1 MGVSKKKRNNVT
13 NSNKLK
19 NEFQTF
25 QFQYL
30 LVYILTMFADWLQG
44 THMYAL
50 YDGYATKDI
59 PEDVSEYHPSRYGK
73 VAISTLFI
81 TGFACSGIFGT
92 FVGSLADRYGRKGG
106 VALFCL
112 LEIAINCMEEVEDMR
127 VLLFGRLLGGIST
140 SLLFTSFESW
150 MVAEHR
156 SRGYPEKWL
165 STTFGYCQVGNGISA
180 IVAGFVAEYA
190 VGMFGNIGP
199 FRLAVLLSA
208 IVFFIV
214 ITTWTENR
222 DTQENKTVLGL
233 FPVAWEKIW
242 NDPRIMLIGF
252 TNALFEGAMY
262 TFVFNWVPSIY
273 NVWTNPPLGNVFSSF
288 MTCITLGGFLY
299 NYLSSSSGMNMS
311 NANIMIYVLL
321 FSSLSLILPAIN
333 PNEFWLVYGGFL
345 LFETCVGISFAC
357 GGGLRSAVMPEDL
370 QATIMNIFRI
380 PLNILVVIGTRLDSF
395 ATTRQIFLVCVSW
408 LIIALI
414 LQIQFSKYDK
424 EKKDTTLSKTKII
437 NSNKTPKK
445 TLTKKKST
453 PRSSSKK
460 ASTGKRSTR
469 QKSLNKRKKKN

>member
-1 MGVSKKKRNNVT
+1 MKGISSAEER
-13 NSNKLK
+13 
-19 NEFQTF
+19 EFYGF
-25 QFQYL
+25 QRRYL
-30 LVYILTMFADWLQG
+30 LVYVLTMFADWLQG

-50 YDGYATKDI
+50 YDGYASKDV
-59 PEDVSEYHPSRYGK
+59 PDNVGEYHPSRYGK

-92 FVGSLADRYGRKGG
+92 FIGSLADRYGRKGG

-127 VLLFGRLLGGIST
+127 VLLLGRLLGGIST

-156 SRGYPEKWL
+156 TRGYPEKWL

-180 IVAGFVAEYA
+180 IAAGFVAEYA
-190 VGMFGNIGP
+190 VGLYGNIGP

-214 ITTWTENR
+214 VTTWTENR
-222 DTQENKTVLGL
+222 DTQGDKTVLSL
-233 FPVAWEKIW
+233 FPIAWEKIW

-273 NVWTNPPLGNVFSSF
+273 NVWDNPPLGNVFSSF
-288 MTCITLGGFLY
+288 MTCITLGGFIY
-299 NYLSSSSGMNMS
+299 NFLSSAKINMS
-311 NANIMIYVLL
+311 NAHIMVYVLI
-321 FSSLSLILPAIN
+321 FSSISLTLPAIN
-333 PNEFWLVYGGFL
+333 PNDFWLVYGGFL

-395 ATTRQIFLVCVSW
+395 ASTRQKFLVCVSW
-408 LIIALI
+408 LAVALI
-414 LQIQFSKYDK
+414 LQIQFVNYNEVKSGGNQKN
-424 EKKDTTLSKTKII
+424 KKS
-437 NSNKTPKK
+437 KK
-445 TLTKKKST
+445 TSTKKV
-453 PRSSSKK
+453 RSSSSSNAGKSAKK
-460 ASTGKRSTR
+460 KPNSSSKRKVKRRASS
-469 QKSLNKRKKKN
+469 RKKKN